1 MSRLDHAAFYPD
13 TPGHKGNRDTGRAA
27 AAGIEPRA
35 GTIRAR
41 VLAAIR
47 ERPGTPE
54 EIAERIGEP
63 VLNCRPRFSEAV
75 KMCLIYDTGE
85 RRQAMGGRKAIVW
98 AAIKEVNGG

>member
-13 TPGHKGNRDTGRAA
+13 SPGHKGNRDTGRAA

-54 EIAERIGEP
+54 ELADRMGEP
-63 VLNCRPRFSEAV
+63 VMNVRPRCSELAA
-75 KMCLIYDTGE
+75 KDLIEDSGE
-85 RRQAMGGRKAIVW
+85 RAVAMGGRKANRW
-98 AAIKEVNGG
+98 KAKETR

>member
-13 TPGHKGNRDTGRAA
+13 TPGHKGRDTGRGA
-27 AAGIEPRA
+27 AAGMEPKA

-63 VLNCRPRFSEAV
+63 VMNTRPRTSELSV
-75 KMCLIYDTGE
+75 LGLIEDSGE
-85 RRQAMGGRKAIVW
+85 RRQAMGGRMAIVW
-98 AAIKEVNGG
+98 QAKEVNCG

>member
-13 TPGHKGNRDTGRAA
+13 SPGHKGNRDTGRAA

-54 EIAERIGEP
+54 ELADRMGEP
-63 VLNCRPRFSEAV
+63 VMNVRPRCSELAA
-75 KMCLIYDTGE
+75 KDLIEDSGE
-85 RRQAMGGRKAIVW
+85 RAVAMGGRKAIRW
-98 AAIKEVNGG
+98 KAKETR